1 MKKILTTLFS
11 SKKFCALLV
20 TLLVLL
26 ATRKL
31 GLTEAEA
38 TEVSREIVALVGT
51 FFLGQGI
58 ADTGKGKAEAE
69 AAKAPVAA

>member
-1 MKKILTTLFS
+1 MKKIATTLFS

-31 GLTEAEA
+31 GLAEAEA
-38 TEVSREIVALVGT
+38 TEVAREIVALAASFMV
-51 FFLGQGI
+51 GQGI
-58 ADTGKGKAEAE
+58 ADHGKGKAEAE
-69 AAKAPVAA
+69 KPATA